1 VRLRAPS
8 AECTATADRLRS
20 LEGPEGGKNDFVAV
34 RSNPWSESPGDLVTG
49 SNAVSVVVPARRYT
63 DVVRLVVAGFVSRML
78 GFEAVDDIQLALEA
92 IVRSV
97 APDGTHVRVSL
108 ASDGEW
114 LTLAVGSFQLDEL
127 ERRLRAVVSDD
138 IALVTLLERLVDTV
152 EVVDGAAASIVMRK
166 RCAGSVA

>member
-1 VRLRAPS
+1 
-8 AECTATADRLRS
+8 

-34 RSNPWSESPGDLVTG
+34 RSNPWSESPGDLVRRH
-49 SNAVSVVVPARRYT
+49 SNAVSLAVPAQRYT